1 MGSPGGGLWKTTD
14 GGLNW
19 TTNTDNLPVLG
30 VTDILINPTNT
41 DIMYIATGDAHGSD
55 TYSVGVL
62 KSTDGGITW
71 DTTGLSY
78 NISQSKEISKL
89 EMNPNYPDS
98 IFAATGENLML
109 YR

>member
-1 MGSPGGGLWKTTD
+1 MKLLMN
-14 GGLNW
+14 GLNW

-30 VTDILINPTNT
+30 ITDILINPTNT
-41 DIMYIATGDAHGSD
+41 DIMYIQLPGMLHGKD

-78 NISQSKEISKL
+78 NISQSKEIK
-89 EMNPNYPDS
+89 NWK
-98 IFAATGENLML
+98 
-109 YR
+109 